1 MCYDGSPRNAR
12 FERAKSDCEDCVLYG
27 GYYPYPSTP
36 LEAWGMDISH
46 LVPSKQKRPDIGLQ
60 GFAAFFK
67 SADFGIVCWL

>member
-1 MCYDGSPRNAR
+1 MKIVSCI
-12 FERAKSDCEDCVLYG
+12 V

-60 GFAAFFK
+60 GFPAFFK
-67 SADFGIVCWL
+67 SADFGIVCWLWISGETVEASSYVQTD